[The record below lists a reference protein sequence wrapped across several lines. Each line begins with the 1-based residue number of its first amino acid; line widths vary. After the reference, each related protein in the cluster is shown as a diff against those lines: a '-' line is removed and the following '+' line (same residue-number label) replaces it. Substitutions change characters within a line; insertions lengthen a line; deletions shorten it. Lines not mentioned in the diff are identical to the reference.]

1 MNSGNKLIGDNKLD
15 DSKLRVHCKNTGKD
29 YMVKVGTKLI
39 DFLHEINYD
48 NGENKILAAY
58 VDNQLKE
65 LSYSLYMAHSVEFID
80 YTANDGRRT
89 YMRSLCF
96 VLQKAVH
103 DLYPEYQLIFDYS
116 LPNGLYGELH
126 EKEVEPGTLPRVINI
141 CDSDIEKLKAKMQE
155 IIDADFPI
163 IKIKLKTQE
172 AVSLFLRHGQKN
184 KAKLFE
190 TIGKFFVS
198 VYYIDGYGD
207 TFYGPLLISTSYI
220 HKFNLIKYNK
230 GFCLQSPTSS
240 SPNEIPH
247 LKYQEKLYDIFKE
260 NSDWCTIIGAK
271 DIGTINRAV
280 LSGGATRAIQ
290 ISEALHERK
299 YAAIAD
305 KIFEKRE
312 RVKLVLIA
320 GPSSSGKTTTSKRLA
335 LQLKVLGLNP
345 VIIAMDDYFLNREL
359 TPKDENGDYDFE
371 SVYALNIQLLNT
383 QLNQL
388 FNGEEIE
395 LPKFNFHMGRS
406 EASGNKIKLTDTDI
420 LIMEGI
426 HALNPVLTEQIENDK
441 KFKIFASAL
450 TSLSIDENNSIS
462 TTDNRLLR
470 RMVRDN
476 NFRGITAEETII
488 RWPSVVRGESKN
500 IFPYQEN
507 ADAMFNSSLIYELPL
522 LKHYAEPLLRRI
534 LPSSPAY
541 AESLRLLKFLSYIV
555 EINSKEEI
563 GIPPTSVMRE
573 FIGGSTFVY

>member
-230 GFCLQSPTSS
+230 GFCLQSPTSLA
-240 SPNEIPH
+240 PNEIPH

>member
-29 YMVKVGTKLI
+29 YMVKAGTKLI

>member
-15 DSKLRVHCKNTGKD
+15 DNKLRVHCKNTGKD

-80 YTANDGRRT
+80 YTSNDGRRT

-103 DLYPEYQLIFDYS
+103 DLYPEYQLILDYS

-126 EKEVEPGTLPRVINI
+126 EKEVEPGTLPKVINI

-155 IIDADFPI
+155 IIEADFPI
-163 IKIKLKTQE
+163 IKTKLKTQE

-230 GFCLQSPTSS
+230 GFCLQSPTSLA
-240 SPNEIPH
+240 PNEIPH